1 MNRRILMAVAVKD
14 LREVRK
20 NRVAVLGAVV
30 LTIIFSVVLPLIF
43 AGTTEAFAGN
53 TTGQSNGVESLI
65 LTPEIQA
72 IVDGLEPDQVPVVL
86 FLGYLLAPLFL
97 VIPLMIASIIAA
109 ESFVGEKERKTLE
122 ALLYTPATDLELFMG
137 KVIAAF
143 IPAVL
148 FAWINFAIYTVT
160 VNAAGWAVMH
170 RIWFPTDVW
179 WVLMFWVAPTI
190 ALMGIAATVLISTRV
205 STFMEAYQA
214 SGALVLIVV
223 VLMMGQVFGLLF
235 LSPQVLFLVGAGI
248 LILDIVLIRIGVGL
262 FNRSDLIARI

>member
-1 MNRRILMAVAVKD
+1 MNRRILTAIVVKD

-20 NRVAVLGAVV
+20 NRVAILGVVV

-53 TTGQSNGVESLI
+53 TTGQGNGVESLI

-97 VIPLMIASIIAA
+97 VIPLMLASIIAA

-122 ALLYTPATDLELFMG
+122 PLLYTPATDLELFMG
-137 KVIAAF
+137 KVIASF
-143 IPAVL
+143 LPAVL

-160 VNAAGWAVMH
+160 VNVAGWGVMH

-179 WVLMFWVAPTI
+179 WVLMLWVAPVI
-190 ALMGIAATVLISTRV
+190 ALMGISATVLISTKV
-205 STFMEAYQA
+205 NTFMEAYQA
-214 SGALVLIVV
+214 SGALVLVVV

-235 LSPQVLFLVGAGI
+235 LSPPVLFLIGAGI
-248 LILDIVLIRIGVGL
+248 LLLDIILIWIGVGL
-262 FNRSDLIARI
+262 FNRSALIARI